1 MRTSKTTGAMEV
13 LEEALKNGD
22 LRSQYECLTRAVHDP
37 QISAEVVQ
45 LIGAQVREE
54 TDDYSIPW
62 EQLRAA
68 SGHDDWLS
76 RFIRVA
82 EQSTNLSPRVWT
94 TFMIAVVLAS
104 FWGLVASLT
113 MLGDSIS
120 PSQPTSW
127 GTLGAVFC
135 FAVLSLAV
143 MSLIISSPHSSEE
156 RKRNQQTT
164 RGILLSGLTLVIAQR
179 VFSYGFAL
187 VALALVILVWRNP
200 NMRTELLFDT
210 VLYSFG
216 RGPQAEIEVSQ
227 STLEAQG
234 RLEPSQPLRLR
245 LPAKSSSILVRSLDS
260 SAKIEVRFFNAAK
273 TSIVGEGTNS
283 LEGVY
288 TARDDRSVIAEIRA
302 SIPTSVM
309 LKLISPAASPGERRS

>member
-76 RFIRVA
+76 RFMRVA

-120 PSQPTSW
+120 PSQTTSW

-143 MSLIISSPHSSEE
+143 MS
-156 RKRNQQTT
+156 R
-164 RGILLSGLTLVIAQR
+164 
-179 VFSYGFAL
+179 
-187 VALALVILVWRNP
+187 
-200 NMRTELLFDT
+200 
-210 VLYSFG
+210 
-216 RGPQAEIEVSQ
+216 
-227 STLEAQG
+227 
-234 RLEPSQPLRLR
+234 
-245 LPAKSSSILVRSLDS
+245 
-260 SAKIEVRFFNAAK
+260 
-273 TSIVGEGTNS
+273 
-283 LEGVY
+283 
-288 TARDDRSVIAEIRA
+288 
-302 SIPTSVM
+302 
-309 LKLISPAASPGERRS
+309 